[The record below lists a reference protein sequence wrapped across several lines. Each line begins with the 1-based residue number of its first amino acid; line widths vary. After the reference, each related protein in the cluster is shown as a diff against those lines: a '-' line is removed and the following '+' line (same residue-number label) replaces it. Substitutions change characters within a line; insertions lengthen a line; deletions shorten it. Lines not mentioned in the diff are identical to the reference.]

1 MQSNKSL
8 DTGDTLVENYI
19 RSFCL
24 QKGLSFGKS
33 QLLNGAKWQIKTK
46 TKWRENSKFK
56 HKCDFVM

>member
-24 QKGLSFGKS
+24 QKGPSFGKN
-33 QLLNGAKWQIKTK
+33 QLLNRAKWQIKTK
-46 TKWRENSKFK
+46 TKLAGKFK
-56 HKCDFVM
+56 IQTLYIGIL